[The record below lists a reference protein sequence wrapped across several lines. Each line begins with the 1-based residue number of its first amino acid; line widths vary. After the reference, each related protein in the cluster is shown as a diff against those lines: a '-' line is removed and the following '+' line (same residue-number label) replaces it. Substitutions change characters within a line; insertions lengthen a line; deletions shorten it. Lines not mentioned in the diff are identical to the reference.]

1 VISVEPTKQASQT
14 ARQKWDQLTASE
26 VNKSRL
32 VDEIKRAA
40 GPSWHICWQDNRLT
54 MRRLKASAAG
64 VSAVDKAIRNSKSRP
79 LTKPPCVI
87 CDGERIVVPDR
98 EPAEDDLIGELAYVI
113 ARICERLGWKRIKG
127 DGGERF
133 RRQLERYTSLYEA
146 DFYSWALET
155 ARKLRQK
162 TPAGLDWENLA
173 EEVEDLAR
181 RHEAALKSQ
190 MAPLHLHLLKW
201 RYSRPEQRSGH
212 ENSWRRSVK
221 SARREILRTLKDK
234 PGLKPKRHELFATLM
249 RRQSTAS

>member
-1 VISVEPTKQASQT
+1 MHRLQTSATGRSDVGNGTRNLKGRPMTKQP
-14 ARQKWDQLTASE
+14 R
-26 VNKSRL
+26 
-32 VDEIKRAA
+32 
-40 GPSWHICWQDNRLT
+40 
-54 MRRLKASAAG
+54 
-64 VSAVDKAIRNSKSRP
+64 
-79 LTKPPCVI
+79 VI

-98 EPAEDDLIGELAYVI
+98 EPTEDELIGELAYVI

-127 DGGERF
+127 DGSERF

-190 MAPLHLHLLKW
+190 MARLHLHLLKW
-201 RYSRPEQRSGH
+201 RYSRPEQRSGD
-212 ENSWRRSVK
+212 ENS
-221 SARREILRTLKDK
+221 
-234 PGLKPKRHELFATLM
+234 
-249 RRQSTAS
+249 